1 MLTAVQYKVE
11 QTDTIW
17 MDKNTAGQMHGQ
29 KAREQDLKPDM
40 ITELFYTFLM
50 WPESPFIQDVSG
62 ICTFF

>member
-17 MDKNTAGQMHGQ
+17 MDTNTAGQMHGQ
-29 KAREQDLKPDM
+29 KAREQNLKPHDYRAVLH
-40 ITELFYTFLM
+40 ILIS
-50 WPESPFIQDVSG
+50 PQSPFIQEVSG